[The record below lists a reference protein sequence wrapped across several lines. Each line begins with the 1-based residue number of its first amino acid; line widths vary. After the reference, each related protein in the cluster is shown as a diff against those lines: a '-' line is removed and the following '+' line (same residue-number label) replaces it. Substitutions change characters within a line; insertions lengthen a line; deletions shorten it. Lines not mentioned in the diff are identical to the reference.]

1 MSKVQSIA
9 GRVFSRI
16 ENWLTRSHLNLWQTL
31 YANLRLL
38 PLSQALRFPIYVYG
52 TASLID
58 LGGSVEF
65 DCPVK
70 RGIVRLNVKDLAPAP
85 RGNNLELC
93 LRGVIRFH
101 GAALIRSNTKIYVD
115 NNAILDIGHNL
126 RMGSGII
133 INCLNSIVI
142 GEGVRI
148 GHRSQL
154 LDSNL
159 HYIINMRNRKV
170 APLKKSIKVGDHCWL
185 TNSVTVLG
193 GANIPAYSIV
203 ASGTLAGKDL
213 SSLGEGNI
221 IGGSPARLLAADM
234 RLVNNYGKEHELGG
248 YFREHPD
255 ADYYQAPEDLNMHEW
270 FENDM

>member
-1 MSKVQSIA
+1 MSKSQSII
-9 GRVFSRI
+9 GRILSRI
-16 ENWLTRSHLNLWQTL
+16 ENWLTRSHLNPWQTL

-58 LGGSVEF
+58 LGGCVEF

-85 RGNNLELC
+85 RGNDLEIC
-93 LRGVIRFH
+93 LRGTLRFH

-115 NNAILDIGHNL
+115 NDATLDIGHNL

-148 GHRSQL
+148 GHRGQL

-159 HYIINMRNRKV
+159 HYIINMKNRSV
-170 APLKKSIKVGDHCWL
+170 APLKKSIRVGDHSWL

-203 ASGTLAGKDL
+203 VSGTVANKDL

-221 IGGSPARLLAADM
+221 IGGSPARLLASDM
-234 RLVNNYGKEHELGG
+234 RLVNNYAKEQELGQ

-255 ADYYQAPEDLNMHEW
+255 ADSYHLPGEINMREW
-270 FENDM
+270 FENEL